1 MSTSSN
7 RQNAM
12 YFFKN
17 DSTSPSFDDNPKQS
31 VSSYPGSSS
40 SYKKK
45 ELKEEKTSPPVGS
58 YPSSTTRSSV
68 SSYKIKK
75 ELPTYPHLS
84 HLLSTPHSIDPTP
97 PAYSSWTPRSIN
109 KKKDPT
115 PPPTYSSWTPRSIN
129 KKKDPTPPPAYSSWT
144 PRSINKKKDP
154 TPPGYSSWTPRSI
167 NKKELESPTKEF
179 LETENE
185 LLKKQYVRL
194 YERRDLEKEDL
205 EKENQRLMEKLKQE
219 KEKMNKMKNLNVV
232 LKRQYDSLDSTRE
245 QLLQQLR
252 KDNVNL
258 KQKVEENKELEKCNK
273 QRISEL
279 SIANTELYSQLEKQY
294 YRYSDEWQQELDLLC
309 VENNRLTH
317 KLRGQ
322 NIELQKLHDEMK
334 ADLMK
339 NHKTKIVIE
348 EMKEKYLSSNKR
360 KCPW

>member
-75 ELPTYPHLS
+75 ELPTYPQLS

-115 PPPTYSSWTPRSIN
+115 PPPT
-129 KKKDPTPPPAYSSWT
+129 YSSWT

-219 KEKMNKMKNLNVV
+219 KEKMNQMKNLNVV

-322 NIELQKLHDEMK
+322 NIELQKLHKVHVDEMK

-339 NHKTKIVIE
+339 NHKTKIEI
-348 EMKEKYLSSNKR
+348 EKYHWSNKR

>member
-1 MSTSSN
+1 
-7 RQNAM
+7 M

-17 DSTSPSFDDNPKQS
+17 DSSSPSFDDNPKQS

-45 ELKEEKTSPPVGS
+45 KELKEEKTSPPVGGS

-68 SSYKIKK
+68 SGYKIKK
-75 ELPTYPHLS
+75 ELPTYPLLS

-97 PAYSSWTPRSIN
+97 PT
-109 KKKDPT
+109 
-115 PPPTYSSWTPRSIN
+115 
-129 KKKDPTPPPAYSSWT
+129 
-144 PRSINKKKDP
+144 
-154 TPPGYSSWTPRSI
+154 YSSWTPRSI

-219 KEKMNKMKNLNVV
+219 KEKMNQVKNLNVV

-258 KQKVEENKELEKCNK
+258 KQKVEENKELERCNK

-317 KLRGQ
+317 KLREQ
-322 NIELQKLHDEMK
+322 NIELQKLHKVHVDEMK

-339 NHKTKIVIE
+339 NHKTKIEIE
-348 EMKEKYLSSNKR
+348 EMKKNFWSNKR

>member
-75 ELPTYPHLS
+75 ELPTYPQLS

-115 PPPTYSSWTPRSIN
+115 PPPT
-129 KKKDPTPPPAYSSWT
+129 YSSWT

-219 KEKMNKMKNLNVV
+219 KEKMNQMKNLNVV

-258 KQKVEENKELEKCNK
+258 KQKVEENKELERCNK

-317 KLRGQ
+317 KLREQ
-322 NIELQKLHDEMK
+322 NIELQKLHKVHVDEMK

-339 NHKTKIVIE
+339 NHKTKIEI
-348 EMKEKYLSSNKR
+348 EKYHWSNKR